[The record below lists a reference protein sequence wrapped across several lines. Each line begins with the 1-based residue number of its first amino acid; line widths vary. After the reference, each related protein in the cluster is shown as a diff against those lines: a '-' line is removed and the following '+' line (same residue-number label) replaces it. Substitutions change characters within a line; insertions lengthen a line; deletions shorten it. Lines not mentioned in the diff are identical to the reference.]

1 MDGANVLIFSLRK
14 LFSNFGL
21 WCTVEVSS
29 EFKAKSIQEFLKRW
43 GVRLSSSY
51 MTTSNG
57 RAELAVKYTKRFL
70 MNLKDDNDLDNNKI
84 NSSLVNEVQHSR
96 L

>member
-1 MDGANVLIFSLRK
+1 
-14 LFSNFGL
+14 
-21 WCTVEVSS
+21 
-29 EFKAKSIQEFLKRW
+29 
-43 GVRLSSSY
+43 